1 MTSFRRT
8 DLAVRLMGLVSSR
21 DRPDAPVRPTG
32 SAVCLYDLVLSQA
45 EPFVVAERLGLWFPC
60 LSADQ
65 DPANRRALWDQIL
78 RQPMPDLTGA
88 GEDDTDSILSSPALL
103 LPDIVLLLGERETA
117 WLGPCLTKT
126 AQVMTL
132 DDLMRRL
139 APELV
144 GTGNTTEALLA
155 RFAAEDRSG
164 VHPAS
169 DLVRIHAAAR
179 LIEALW
185 TAQVPGSGLTY
196 RL

>member
-1 MTSFRRT
+1 MTSFLCT

-21 DRPDAPVRPTG
+21 DRPDAPLGPSGT
-32 SAVCLYDLVLSQA
+32 AICLYDLVLSRT
-45 EPFVVAERLGLWFPC
+45 EPFAVAEQLGLWFPC
-60 LSADQ
+60 READQ
-65 DPANRRALWDQIL
+65 ETANRQALRDQIL
-78 RQPMPDLTGA
+78 QQPM
-88 GEDDTDSILSSPALL
+88 LSSVGAAEHTEDGAFLSPGL
-103 LPDIVLLLGERETA
+103 LPDLVLHMGVQETA
-117 WLGPCLTKT
+117 WLGPYSTKT

-132 DDLMRRL
+132 ADLMHQL
-139 APELV
+139 APELA
-144 GTGNTTEALLA
+144 GIGDDPERLLA

-185 TAQVPGSGLTY
+185 TGQMPGSGLPY

>member
-21 DRPDAPVRPTG
+21 DRPDAPLRPTG
-32 SAVCLYDLVLSQA
+32 TAVCLYDLVLSRA
-45 EPFVVAERLGLWFPC
+45 EPVPVAERLGLWFPC
-60 LSADQ
+60 QEADQ
-65 DPANRRALWDQIL
+65 DPAHRQALRDQIL
-78 RQPMPDLTGA
+78 QQPMPLPVGAAEGTEDGAFLSPGLHPDL
-88 GEDDTDSILSSPALL
+88 
-103 LPDIVLLLGERETA
+103 VLLMGVQEAA
-117 WLGPCLTKT
+117 WLGPCSTKT

-132 DDLMRRL
+132 ADLMHQL
-139 APELV
+139 APELA
-144 GTGNTTEALLA
+144 GIGDDPERLLV

-185 TAQVPGSGLTY
+185 TGQMPGSGLPY